1 MFFSVPCS
9 ASSTIVTP
17 IEAKSVTHIF
27 FQPKNE
33 RLWRADVDN
42 SGAYVSIL
50 IDGKQICK
58 DLLILPFCTQTP
70 TSTCTFDWRQ
80 VAIEVNLNVSQ
91 SEIKISRSDTATY
104 DTDDYNVVFVCSAK
118 ETDESKGFEFFETK
132 RIALCRAPM
141 DFTQEINLRWDEA
154 VLRLKMAMAQKMN
167 EENERL
173 NAANKEANDNAEEGA
188 PPLPTNAKTDYQ
200 ATDEAVFDRL
210 WEQEGQ
216 GITNKDGERVLAASI
231 TLVLGGIRREYKV
244 VYPRYKN
251 RRGTWD
257 LDGTDSYSLAY
268 VDVLAGYHFMSPEL
282 YGRNTWDLQFD
293 HAPAFVFAYGVMQ
306 LGAQTA
312 YLTDNFVRM
321 RVEIDG
327 TENEALPYGTDIS
340 VMSATKHTP
349 MREALYEFDSEV
361 GMRKNVT
368 LRLTPPTVRFDDA
381 SGKSTRS
388 GACVLGEIP
397 AANPTMWSI
406 FFFFGYRKLA

>member
-9 ASSTIVTP
+9 ASNTIVTP
-17 IEAKSVTHIF
+17 IEAKSITHMF

-33 RLWRADVDN
+33 RLWSADADN
-42 SGAYVSIL
+42 SGAFASIV

-58 DLLILPFCTQTP
+58 DLFILPFCTQTP

-91 SEIKISRSDTATY
+91 SEIKITRKDSADY

-118 ETDESKGFEFFETK
+118 EVDESKGFEYFETK

-141 DFTQEINLRWDEA
+141 NYTA
-154 VLRLKMAMAQKMN
+154 VIESEYAESLLHLKMAMAQKMN

-173 NAANKEANDNAEEGA
+173 NAANKAANDNAEEGA
-188 PPLPTNAKTDYQ
+188 TPLPTDYKTDYK
-200 ATDEAVFDRL
+200 ATDEAVFDAL

-216 GITNKDGERVLAASI
+216 GITNHDGDKVIAAPI
-231 TLVLGGIRREYKV
+231 TLVLNGITRKFEKV
-244 VYPRYKN
+244 YFQGKSYGSQWR
-251 RRGTWD
+251 
-257 LDGTDSYSLAY
+257 LDDTDHFSLAY
-268 VDVLAGYHFMSPEL
+268 QDALSGFYFTGT
-282 YGRNTWDLQFD
+282 GRNSWTLQFD

-306 LGAQTA
+306 LGDKAP
-312 YLTDNFVRM
+312 YLTDNFVRL

-340 VMSATKHTP
+340 VFSATKHTP
-349 MREALYEFDSEV
+349 MREALYEFDGEV

-368 LRLTPPTVRFDDA
+368 LRLTPPRVQFASA
-381 SGKSTRS
+381 SGSSLKS
-388 GACVLGEIP
+388 GPCVLGEIP
-397 AANPTMWSI
+397 AANPTAWSV
-406 FFFFGYRKLA
+406 FFFFGYRKIA